1 MPDNKMQNVSF
12 RNVDEFLAY
21 LPENELEI
29 VEALRSIVLDCIP
42 DVKEKLSYNVPY
54 FSRFYRICFIWPAS
68 VPWGNVKLNGVQIG
82 FVNGN
87 LLTDESGYL
96 ERGNRKQVYTKAFT
110 DVSEIDVE
118 VLRSLIFEA
127 VLLDE
132 EKRKEKLSG

>member
-1 MPDNKMQNVSF
+1 MQNVSF